1 MNKNLSRE
9 QQIALIY
16 DRWQKMTIT
25 SDPMFGLVMQNKK
38 ICLELINRALPNLKA
53 KEIVQLETQKD
64 VNSVNSHRVRFDVY
78 VRDSQNNIVVIE
90 MQVNDQKNL
99 PARLRY
105 YQEQVDHGLLHPGED
120 YSILNQY
127 PTYIIMFCNFDYFGR
142 GWARYEFELT
152 CTKDQHLKFNDKRT
166 VVVLNALA
174 NEFDKDDQAIKSF
187 LALMRN
193 KSNNNSR
200 FIAQIQ
206 NEIKQ
211 IKDDP
216 ERRNGF
222 MKYEINLMDAKRE
235 GREEG
240 IREGLKEGQ
249 RAAKSDGIK
258 TLISTLQELNI
269 EPVVIKQKVSEK
281 YHLTEQEVEKF
292 LK

>member
-78 VRDSQNNIVVIE
+78 VRDSQKNIVVIE

-105 YQEQVDHGLLHPGED
+105 YQEQIDHGLLHPGED

-152 CTKDQHLKFNDKRT
+152 CTKDRHLKFNDKRT

-174 NEFDKDDQAIKSF
+174 NEFDKDDQSIKSF

-292 LK
+292 FK

>member
-127 PTYIIMFCNFDYFGR
+127 PTYIIMFCNFDYFDR

-292 LK
+292 FK

>member
-90 MQVNDQKNL
+90 MQVNNQKNL

-105 YQEQVDHGLLHPGED
+105 YQEQIDHGLLHPGED

-166 VVVLNALA
+166 VIVLNALA

-240 IREGLKEGQ
+240 Q

-292 LK
+292 FK

>member
-16 DRWQKMTIT
+16 DCWQKMTIT

-222 MKYEINLMDAKRE
+222 MKYEINLMDAKKKE
-235 GREEG
+235 LEK
-240 IREGLKEGQ
+240 GLKKDKEQ
-249 RAAKSDGIK
+249 QNRM
-258 TLISTLQELNI
+258 ELR
-269 EPVVIKQKVSEK
+269 
-281 YHLTEQEVEKF
+281 L
-292 LK
+292 

>member
-105 YQEQVDHGLLHPGED
+105 YQEQIDHGLLHPGED

-166 VVVLNALA
+166 VIVLNALA

-240 IREGLKEGQ
+240 Q

-292 LK
+292 FK

>member
-105 YQEQVDHGLLHPGED
+105 YQEQIDHGLLHPGED

-152 CTKDQHLKFNDKRT
+152 CTKDQHLKFNDKRK

-292 LK
+292 FK